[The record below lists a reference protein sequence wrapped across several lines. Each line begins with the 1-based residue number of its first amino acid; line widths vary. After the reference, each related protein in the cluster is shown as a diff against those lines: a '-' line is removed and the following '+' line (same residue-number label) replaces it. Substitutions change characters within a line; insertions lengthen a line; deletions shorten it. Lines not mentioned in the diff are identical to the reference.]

1 MTTAS
6 QITVQLLE
14 QIVKFVPVGTNLA
27 LLQLMWAMI
36 TGSFLTSRGAI
47 HSALANSGFEP
58 GEIRRSWRALR
69 RGQWNLYEMVQ
80 EFRQQVKRTG
90 EWQTRKYGGYQPL
103 AVDTTAYWRPRLQG
117 WPGKLYRQLSGK
129 TMTGIGFGLIAD
141 VGQVGEQRLPLIRAI
156 VRGHDAAEK
165 EMTLKERTV
174 AKAAGLLRENE
185 VLLHDGGISIAQL
198 QAAGA
203 ARFVVRLG
211 TNCTARRPYLPDY
224 KGRGRRPTKGILV
237 RPLARKWKDRT
248 LPATRPDVTVSFDFG
263 DRAIIAY
270 GWHELMRS
278 DLKVA
283 DRHKLF
289 SIWVF
294 DDPLFKTPLVLG
306 TNLPTVPEVV
316 FRLYLDRWPVE
327 QIPLAAKQMLGC
339 QRQFVFAHTSCWR
352 LGELAF
358 LVGNI
363 LTWLAVLLPPQP
375 SGYWDRHPKKHQAD
389 CAGSWRRLF
398 FQMMLFLTDNF
409 EKSGRL
415 QTIYQKGLM
424 LIDEQDV
431 YKGPIRLIWALI
443 VKVQF
448 QSLTLERFRF
458 PLWKPI
464 YGKVEL

>member
-6 QITVQLLE
+6 QITVQFLE
-14 QIVKFVPVGTNLA
+14 QIVKFVPIGTNLA

-69 RGQWNLYEMVQ
+69 RGQWNIHELIGN
-80 EFRQQVKRTG
+80 FRQQVKQTG
-90 EWQTRKYGGYQPL
+90 QWQVREYGGYRPL

-117 WPGKLYRQLSGK
+117 WPGKLYRQLTGK
-129 TMTGIGFGLIAD
+129 TMIGIGFGLIAD
-141 VGQVGEQRLPLIRAI
+141 VGRVGEQRLPLIRAI
-156 VRGHDAAEK
+156 VRGHNAAEK
-165 EMTLKERTV
+165 ETTLKERTV
-174 AKAAGLLRENE
+174 AKAAGLLNENE
-185 VLLHDGGISIAQL
+185 VLLHDGGLSIAQL
-198 QAAGA
+198 QAAGVV
-203 ARFVVRLG
+203 RFVVRLG

-237 RPLARKWKDRT
+237 RPLSRKWKERT
-248 LPATRPDVTVSFDFG
+248 LPATRPDVTMSFNIDE
-263 DRAIIAY
+263 RPVIAR

-283 DRHKLF
+283 DKHELY

-294 DDPLFKTPLVLG
+294 ADPLFKTPLVLG
-306 TNLPTVPEVV
+306 TNLPAAPEVV

-375 SGYWDRHPKKHQAD
+375 SGYWDRHPKKHQGA

-398 FQMMLFLTDNF
+398 FQMIVCLTGNF
-409 EKSGRL
+409 EKSVRL
-415 QTIYQKGLM
+415 QTIYQKELM
-424 LIDEQDV
+424 RIDEQDAHN
-431 YKGPIRLIWALI
+431 GSIRLIWTHI
-443 VKVQF
+443 VKVRF
-448 QSLTLERFRF
+448 QSLSF
-458 PLWKPI
+458 
-464 YGKVEL
+464 G

>member
-6 QITVQLLE
+6 QRTVQFLE
-14 QIVKFVPVGTNLA
+14 QIVKCVPVGTNLA

-69 RGQWNLYEMVQ
+69 WGQWNVYELIRS
-80 EFRQQVKRTG
+80 FRQQVKQTG
-90 EWQTRKYGGYQPL
+90 QWQVREYGGYRPL

-117 WPGKLYRQLSGK
+117 WPGKLYRQLTGK

-156 VRGHDAAEK
+156 VRGHNAAEK
-165 EMTLKERTV
+165 ETTLKERTV
-174 AKAAGLLRENE
+174 AKAARLLNENE
-185 VLLHDGGISIAQL
+185 VLLHDGGLSIAQL

-237 RPLARKWKDRT
+237 RPLSRKWKERT
-248 LPATRPDVTVSFDFG
+248 LPATRPDVTMSFNIDE
-263 DRAIIAY
+263 RPVIAR

-283 DRHKLF
+283 DKHELF

-306 TNLPTVPEVV
+306 TNLSAVPEVV

-327 QIPLAAKQMLGC
+327 QVPLVAKQMLGC

-352 LGELAF
+352 LGELSF
-358 LVGNI
+358 LAGNI

-375 SGYWDRHPKKHQAD
+375 SGYWDRHPKKHQDD

-398 FQMMLFLTDNF
+398 FQMIVFLTDNF
-409 EKSGRL
+409 EKSVRL
-415 QTIYQKGLM
+415 QTIYQKELM
-424 LIDEQDV
+424 LIDEQDA
-431 YKGPIRLIWALI
+431 YNGPIRLIWTHI
-443 VKVQF
+443 VKVRF
-448 QSLTLERFRF
+448 QSLSF
-458 PLWKPI
+458 
-464 YGKVEL
+464 G